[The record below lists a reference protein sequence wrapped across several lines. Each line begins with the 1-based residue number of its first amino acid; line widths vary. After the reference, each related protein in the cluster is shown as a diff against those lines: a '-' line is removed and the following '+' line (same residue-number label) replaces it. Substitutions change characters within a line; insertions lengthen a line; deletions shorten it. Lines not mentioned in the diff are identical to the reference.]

1 MVSVQV
7 AASQIFNS
15 HIWIAATLLMSTDL
29 EDNSKGRLIF
39 QRLFSWGK
47 ISSSL
52 DLGIKYK
59 HNFLNKKK
67 HNDMLQFSSVA
78 QSCLTLCNSMVCSSQ
93 ASLSITNSQSLLKF
107 MSIESMMPSNISSSV
122 VLFFSHPQSFPTS
135 GSFPMSQLFAS
146 GGQSIA
152 VSASASVLPMN
163 TQD

>member
-1 MVSVQV
+1 
-7 AASQIFNS
+7 
-15 HIWIAATLLMSTDL
+15 
-29 EDNSKGRLIF
+29 
-39 QRLFSWGK
+39 
-47 ISSSL
+47 
-52 DLGIKYK
+52 
-59 HNFLNKKK
+59 
-67 HNDMLQFSSVA
+67 
-78 QSCLTLCNSMVCSSQ
+78 
-93 ASLSITNSQSLLKF
+93 